1 MKARVKTKYDYLS
14 YLETSEIARVN
25 KIWMVALNQELGI
38 GAERLLRVFEK
49 VCSMSSE
56 LYEDP
61 ERWMQIDDIIFKR
74 FGFDDFLPRED
85 LDEREEAAKEI
96 HKLNGKKWRDFG

>member
-1 MKARVKTKYDYLS
+1 MKARIKTKYDYMS
-14 YLETSEIARVN
+14 YLEMSEIARVN

-49 VCSMSSE
+49 VRSMSSD

-61 ERWMQIDDIIFKR
+61 ERWMQVDDIVFNR
-74 FGFDDFLPRED
+74 FGFDDFLPHED
-85 LDEREEAAKEI
+85 LDEREEAMKEI
-96 HKLNGKKWRDFG
+96 HKLNGKKWRDF